1 MVCTG
6 NNTVASPA
14 FCNINAES
22 GCVYNHAIRQLFY
35 YPVENKTNTENICN
49 YDNHYSYGYGNG
61 YTSTVTE
68 KLTPIYCCDST
79 RKDLLLKYTDPTGEW
94 VHLVVGAVIGAIN
107 GAIMAARSDAKGW
120 EWVGYIGIG
129 AAAGALSAGVANGAS
144 VALAGAGG
152 TFGMGFVG
160 NAYSI
165 AQFGFMQGAVIGA
178 AAGFTAGFI
187 GGAGYSWMGGA
198 NFGQGLENG
207 LKAGGWGALS
217 GAVVGGLTTGI
228 SASLN
233 GRRFWDGDYT
243 LQQKLDIMM
252 AQYKPELLES
262 IGEADAEVL
271 VGNNKNLKQH
281 GAFNR
286 KGDIVVNKDGQ
297 EVIVHGVARQGTI
310 NREELPF
317 GYGYNN
323 NKIALSK
330 NTVRNLWNGD
340 MDAKGTLFHEW
351 CHARDYHTGVFRY
364 LSKNYPN
371 QWKSL
376 MEVRAYQFN
385 PNSSWAQYYHRLV
398 YPLQILK
405 GR

>member
-35 YPVENKTNTENICN
+35 YPVENKTNTENTCN
-49 YDNHYSYGYGNG
+49 YDNHYSYGNG

-79 RKDLLLKYTDPTGEW
+79 RKDLLLKYTDPDGEW
-94 VHLVVGAVIGAIN
+94 VHFVVGAVMGAIN
-107 GAIMAARSDAKGW
+107 GAIMASRSGAKGW
-120 EWVGYIGIG
+120 QWVGYIGVG
-129 AAAGALSAGVANGAS
+129 AVAGALSAGVANGAS

-165 AQFGFMQGAVIGA
+165 AQFGFMQGAIIGG

-217 GAVVGGLTTGI
+217 GAVVGGLYTGI
-228 SASLN
+228 KAVAN
-233 GRRFWDGDYT
+233 GKRFWDGATVTKEVIADHNMPIIYDKSNKRCIPNSVAST
-243 LQQKLDIMM
+243 DQSFGGNLDPETVYRANLQEDGMIYDGKTWKWYGNNYGHDIECEENPFNLDNIVRRMG
-252 AQYKPELLES
+252 EWDDRVGINLES
-262 IGEADAEVL
+262 GSVNRPGHKVML
-271 VGNNKNLKQH
+271 NKITLKT
-281 GAFNR
+281 
-286 KGDIVVNKDGQ
+286 V
-297 EVIVHGVARQGTI
+297 TPI
-310 NREELPF
+310 NRESFSRYIFQVMDPASIR
-317 GYGYNN
+317 GYRNIDPYF
-323 NKIALSK
+323 IK
-330 NTVRNLWNGD
+330 NAANI
-340 MDAKGTLFHEW
+340 FYI
-351 CHARDYHTGVFRY
+351 C
-364 LSKNYPN
+364 P
-371 QWKSL
+371 
-376 MEVRAYQFN
+376 
-385 PNSSWAQYYHRLV
+385 
-398 YPLQILK
+398 
-405 GR
+405 